1 MRKDPALSI
10 DTTMVSL
17 KIEIPFLLCELLF
30 HLFVFFYVAGSVMH
44 YPLGIK
50 MTTKLN
56 TNGAVIGQREG
67 LSRVRLNE
75 CNCQTCNSIF
85 DVQELQDHF
94 DLLLLQIISFFS
106 MLNRMMSSNSY

>member
-1 MRKDPALSI
+1 
-10 DTTMVSL
+10 
-17 KIEIPFLLCELLF
+17 
-30 HLFVFFYVAGSVMH
+30 MH

-75 CNCQTCNSIF
+75 CNRQTCNSTF
-85 DVQELQDHF
+85 DVQEFQDHVYQTKINCLVF
-94 DLLLLQIISFFS
+94 FHAQQNDIIKLALLYCL
-106 MLNRMMSSNSY
+106 RG

>member
-1 MRKDPALSI
+1 
-10 DTTMVSL
+10 
-17 KIEIPFLLCELLF
+17 
-30 HLFVFFYVAGSVMH
+30 MH

-75 CNCQTCNSIF
+75 CNCQTCNSTF
-85 DVQELQDHF
+85 DVQEFQDHV
-94 DLLLLQIISFFS
+94 DLL
-106 MLNRMMSSNSY
+106 